1 MFHRI
6 SLLGPFQKLGI
17 VALCVCL
24 SFPAIVFS
32 LLGLKLTLSRYGA
45 PALLVLLTGL
55 LAVSALLVMAF
66 AWVLNKRLGRTAAVV
81 CCALGA
87 AAMLALPV
95 LWPKDFLGSLL
106 LELLPTSPSVLLA
119 LNLARFRSVLPVRT
133 TSTEASQAA
142 RPNNR
147 CAMTFLERLWG
158 DLWLRPD
165 CSANPSFNADPPRH
179 ARQGWSVA
187 LGASSRR
194 SVTVPTAVV
203 GVSWNVRRH

>member
-24 SFPAIVFS
+24 TFPAIVFS

-66 AWVLNKRLGRTAAVV
+66 PWVLNKRLGGTAAVV

-119 LNLARFRSVLPVRT
+119 LNLARFHSVRPVRT
-133 TSTEASQAA
+133 TSNEASQAA
-142 RPNNR
+142 RPNN
-147 CAMTFLERLWG
+147 
-158 DLWLRPD
+158 
-165 CSANPSFNADPPRH
+165 
-179 ARQGWSVA
+179 
-187 LGASSRR
+187 
-194 SVTVPTAVV
+194 
-203 GVSWNVRRH
+203 